1 LPRSWDSRKEKMR
14 EKPEKIVERLGDR
27 LKRLRQEAG
36 LSLKEFGQLAGVA
49 PSTVQKIENGK
60 MVPSILILMKI
71 SRGLNRS
78 LNYFLEDSEE
88 PAEVRLVR
96 WEDRKKSSNPE
107 IGAIIESIARPL
119 RDPLMDAYI
128 LRIEPGGE
136 VRGGPLSHAGE
147 ELVYCYR
154 GKVEFLIGGERYVL
168 RRKDTLHFKASI
180 PHQWRNLSSR
190 ESVLIMVNSPP
201 WFS

>member
-1 LPRSWDSRKEKMR
+1 MVE
-14 EKPEKIVERLGDR
+14 EKPERIVERLGER

-60 MVPSILILMKI
+60 MVPSILVLMKI
-71 SRGLNRS
+71 TRGLNRS

-88 PAEVRLVR
+88 PPEVRLVR
-96 WEDRKKSSNPE
+96 WKERKRSANPE
-107 IGAIIESIARPL
+107 IGAVIESIARPL

-128 LRIEPGGE
+128 LRIEPGGS
-136 VRGGPLSHAGE
+136 VKGGPLSHAGE

-154 GKVEFLIGGERYVL
+154 GKVEFLIGGRKYVL
-168 RRKDTLHFKASI
+168 GRRDTIHFKATI
-180 PHQWRNLSSR
+180 PHEWRNISSR
-190 ESVLIMVNSPP
+190 ETVLIMVNSPP